1 MSTHGSLGIGKGVY
15 KPCGWVLDFAFQQIM
30 NLAVTSSYPGIS
42 NNLMSIDT
50 QSN

>member
-1 MSTHGSLGIGKGVY
+1 MSTYGSLGIGKGVY

-30 NLAVTSSYPGIS
+30 NFFVTSSYPGLS
-42 NNLMSIDT
+42 NNLISTNT